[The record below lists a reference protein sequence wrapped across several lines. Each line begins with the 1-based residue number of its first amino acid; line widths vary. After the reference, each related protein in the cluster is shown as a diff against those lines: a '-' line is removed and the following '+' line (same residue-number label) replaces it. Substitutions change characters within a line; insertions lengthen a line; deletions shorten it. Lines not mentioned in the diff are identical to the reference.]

1 MAKKGGKGGKKSQDI
16 IFEDIDIDDL
26 DLGVDDIMFPS
37 SSDDREPIVK
47 IKESFV
53 ESTKDTLKSP
63 SFYKGIMREAL
74 PKEYKEALD
83 HLDYATDQGAQLY
96 NRSAS
101 KLAPTIRE
109 IKKKSRNVLPFTENY
124 LPKKVQDKLKMLL
137 ETDELDYSRQ
147 TEEQR
152 RDDTISMEMGK
163 IFNTQLQENARMHE
177 EDKKLREIDEG
188 VSNAQHLQTLKLL
201 SGIREAGSRL
211 VGYQDSIAVNW
222 QRKMLEVSYRQLY
235 SSRDQLQQLKTGN
248 TELLGVLQAI
258 VKNTGLPDSNKLQNV
273 EAFGQAARERFITK
287 VQDKLTP
294 GLKGLTDR
302 VMTNLR
308 TKLDGALDGFRDN
321 VDLVSSIG
329 GMAEGMDGASLAGNV
344 ASNVATDSA
353 GGLIGRTLG
362 KLGLKSNTVRAS
374 AARLGTLMDNGVSS
388 VNNFAGSR
396 ETDDDYELDQE
407 SGEYRRK
414 GGFARFFRSN
424 LKDLLRQNGDPDII
438 AGDLTDSAEDA
449 VVFNAQ
455 TRRSIN
461 EIIPGFLSRILRE
474 VSIIRTGD
482 ETTSLVTYNLSR
494 GMFSST
500 REKSDDIK
508 RRLIEKG
515 GKDSTRN
522 DLDRIASTIDPT
534 GQLSPSARKALERQL
549 IHNARETKGFRV
561 DNLANA
567 AQYKENISQ
576 QDKDELA
583 AFFRTQF
590 KTDETRRLGESPE
603 LDEKIRKASGQFQSL
618 SRNVPNLINEI
629 ETQLSVGN
637 RDTLEELGFLK
648 RDKGVSRLDFDA
660 IVRMLTGNEE
670 GLQSENNSTASNAN
684 TQAPLYHFSN
694 AGYHSSASPF
704 GNQGSAQTGGG
715 NNPTSAAIATALENA
730 QNQTAPNTSTSPVSN
745 TTPPTT
751 PSANS
756 NFFANMQQSFQAA
769 IEEAR
774 GLFGPRA
781 VDGAA
786 APQADTNT
794 PRYAD
799 EEYSRFETNVLKLLE
814 DSLETERASAILLQ
828 QLLENGITLAGEG
841 SPDGR
846 RFGLRYGI
854 RSGLGKLM
862 SGAGGLAGYAMKGY
876 GKMFSGTAGLIKGGL
891 NLAGG
896 GLSLGGKLLGGLVG
910 GVSDIYVRGEQQPVL
925 FAKALKKGLYRDQET
940 GKVIKKLKDIKGP
953 VIDEEGNVVISA
965 EDITK
970 GLYDIQGKPILKD
983 VLRRGINF
991 YGKLLS
997 PFTLMAS
1004 IATGSIKG
1012 VYNVLTKPKDIYVR
1026 GEPAPRLLAKVL
1038 LSGGYRSERT
1048 GSTLRSIKDIDGP
1061 VVDRNGNI
1069 ILSMEDLKT
1078 GLVDRNGKTIRTLSE
1093 KAVDAAMGIGK
1104 FGVNVLKKTLA
1115 LGMLPY
1121 KAAGWLAKKGSRFV
1135 KRGLGV
1141 AEKGGSPEEAT
1152 AYASAETND
1161 ILSNILR
1168 VLEDRLPGRK
1178 KFGDTDGDGIREG
1191 SYQDIMR
1198 RRKEKGDKQ
1207 AEAGKEKGDSKG
1219 LFAGLGASLK
1229 ALFGKGEGEEESE
1242 EEGDTYIGMGGDG
1255 GGDDEDGKKKKGK
1268 NKKPKGRFGRA
1279 MSKMGG
1285 WAKKIPGAGMLGR
1298 LGGMGLNVAR
1308 AGLMF
1313 AGGSALAGMGGS
1325 LLTGAGAILGG
1336 IGAVL
1341 ASPVVLTALA
1351 VAAVGTAGYF
1361 AYKYFSG
1368 GYNTDIRDI
1377 RLLQYGVNPTEEDK
1391 AKKVLYLEDAVKDL
1405 VSINGKD
1412 ASIKFTDEKLKDV
1425 MEGFGVNLESEEEV
1439 VRWIE
1444 WFDKRFKPIYLTHRS
1459 AANAVVIDATLKDTD
1474 ADFKPEQKLD
1484 FLKRV
1489 KMDAGNPMGPYNVNT
1504 SPFGVK
1510 DSLSV
1515 NNRSIEDAFVA
1526 AEAKFTEEVKK
1537 GGGTTPAADAAK
1549 TESMKAA
1556 LTAAA
1561 AQPLNAPLTSYSSPG
1576 ATKTLG
1582 SVNQLTAT
1590 SIGMRGGLGVSGSVT
1605 STGTFQSVTN
1615 NRAALTTLDCI
1626 RFKTYGLYEL
1636 DIDKVRALQDLEARV
1651 MKVVT
1656 YDARGRASFSD
1667 SPEPYIKEF
1676 AAVFGFSTSDSYAV
1690 ADWTVWFNSRFI
1702 PTLVTYYT
1710 AVKTLVEAADIQD
1723 AIRFLKP
1730 DQMLQVAMAI
1740 VAATSGS
1747 GIFNN
1752 SVWTVTQ
1759 SPWPNYQLNTN
1770 AESVQGN
1777 LDKLK
1782 TDVKQRTLD
1791 DSVAPAGKVTQGPV
1805 VAAPTPTQ
1813 SAPAASAPTA
1823 VARPSVYTVETSSEI
1838 VNKQQASQAEPLRAY
1853 ESNDDRSGPKP
1864 DYIMPVDGRISS
1876 PFGMRVHPITGATKE
1891 HKGIDIAAPQ
1901 GTPVKAAAAGTIT
1914 QRMFSKSYGN
1924 VIYISHPDGS
1934 ETRYAHLNHFQ
1945 PGYSVGSEVAQGAV
1959 IGYVGNT
1966 GASAGNHLHF
1976 EIRAGKGNS
1985 AKAIDPL
1992 SAINRTSAKPA
2003 VAELKSEVKTLQTD
2017 KAESV
2022 EDTIEGQDTVASTV
2036 TGKTAKDQ
2044 PQNALMPPAKEPT
2057 TGIMA
2062 LAPQTDLN
2070 SAVTMQQPVRPAMQ
2084 DDGVVE
2090 KQRAEQQRRAM
2101 ASELRDRS
2109 TSTDVNSAITTMN
2122 KFLEQSLG
2130 IQRSMDDKLAGIGS
2144 TLSAIE
2150 KNTQNTGFLEKG
2162 AKAVAEAKTPTVG
2175 KRPIETQIKPNP
2187 VSLSKTR

>member
-1 MAKKGGKGGKKSQDI
+1 MAKKGGKGGKGGDDI
-16 IFEDIDIDDL
+16 VFEDIDIDDL
-26 DLGVDDIMFPS
+26 DLDVEDPMLPPMN
-37 SSDDREPIVK
+37 DDREPIVK
-47 IKESFV
+47 IKESFA
-53 ESTKDTLKSP
+53 ESTKQTLKSP
-63 SFYKGIMREAL
+63 SFYKGIMRDAL

-83 HLDYATDQGAQLY
+83 QVEYASDQGAQLY

-109 IKKKSRNVLPFTENY
+109 IKKKSRNILPHTENF
-124 LPKKVQDKLKMLL
+124 LPKKIQDKLKALL
-137 ETDELDYSRQ
+137 ETDDLDYSRQ

-152 RDDTISMEMGK
+152 REDTISLELGK
-163 IFNTQLQENARMHE
+163 IFNTQLQETARMHE

-201 SGIREAGSRL
+201 DSIREAGSRL
-211 VGYQDSIAVNW
+211 VGYQDTIALNW
-222 QRKMLEVSYRQLY
+222 QRKMLEVNYRQLY
-235 SSRDQLQQLKTGN
+235 SSRDQLEQLKVGN
-248 TELLGVLQAI
+248 ADVINVLQAI
-258 VKNTGLPDSNKLQNV
+258 VKNTGLPDSNKLRSM
-273 EAFGQAARERFITK
+273 EAFGEAARERFITK
-287 VQDKLTP
+287 VQDKLAP
-294 GLKGLTDR
+294 GLKGITDR

-308 TKLDGALDGFRDN
+308 TKLDGAIDGFRDN
-321 VDLVSSIG
+321 VDMLSSVG
-329 GMAEGMDGASLAGNV
+329 DLTDGVDKATLAGSV
-344 ASNVATDSA
+344 ASNIATDGA
-353 GGLIGRTLG
+353 GGLLSKTLG
-362 KLGLKSNTVRAS
+362 KLGMKNSTIRAS
-374 AARLGTLMDNGVSS
+374 AARVGTFMDNSVSS
-388 VNNFAGSR
+388 INDFAGSR
-396 ETDDDYELDQE
+396 ETDDDYELDE
-407 SGEYRRK
+407 KTGEFKRKSGF
-414 GGFARFFRSN
+414 GRFFRAN
-424 LKDLLRQNGDPDII
+424 LKDLLRKNGDPDII
-438 AGDLTDSAEDA
+438 AGDLTDSADDA

-461 EIIPGFLSRILRE
+461 EIIPGFLSRMLRE
-474 VSIIRTGD
+474 LSIIRTGD
-482 ETTSLVTYNLSR
+482 DSIPLVTYNLSK
-494 GMFSST
+494 GMFTTST
-500 REKSDDIK
+500 ERSNDIK

-515 GKDSTRN
+515 GKESTRN
-522 DLDRIASTIDPT
+522 DLDRIAATIDPK
-534 GQLSPSARKALERQL
+534 GQLSPSARKALEGQL

-561 DNLANA
+561 ENLANP

-576 QDKDELA
+576 ADKEELA
-583 AFFRTQF
+583 AFFKTQY
-590 KTDETRRLGESPE
+590 KTDEKRKLGESPE
-603 LDEKIRKASGQFQSL
+603 LDETIRKASGHFQSL

-637 RDTLEELGFLK
+637 RDALEELGFLK
-648 RDKGVSRLDFDA
+648 REKGVSRLDFDA

-670 GLQSENNSTASNAN
+670 GIQSENSTPKGNAN
-684 TQAPLYHFSN
+684 TETRGYRFSN
-694 AGYHSSASPF
+694 NRHYTRPTPF
-704 GNQGSAQTGGG
+704 GDRRFNQRDPEPPLSDDTLSAKFKSFKDQ
-715 NNPTSAAIATALENA
+715 AATAVGDIGD
-730 QNQTAPNTSTSPVSN
+730 SRS
-745 TTPPTT
+745 
-751 PSANS
+751 
-756 NFFANMQQSFQAA
+756 FFAGIKQSFKSA
-769 IEEAR
+769 IDETK
-774 GLFGPRA
+774 GLFGTKPVEGSAEPKIEENRS
-781 VDGAA
+781 
-786 APQADTNT
+786 
-794 PRYAD
+794 RYGD
-799 EEYSRFETNVLKLLE
+799 SEYSKFETNVLKLLE
-814 DSLETERASAILLQ
+814 DSLETEKASTILLQ

-841 SPDGR
+841 GPDGR

-854 RSGLGKLM
+854 RSGLGKFF
-862 SGAGGLAGYAMKGY
+862 SGAGGLASYAMKGY
-876 GKMFSGTAGLIKGGL
+876 GKMFSGTAGLVKGGM

-896 GLSLGGKLLGGLVG
+896 ALSLGGKLLGGLVG
-910 GVSDIYVRGEQQPVL
+910 GVSDIYVKGEKQPAL
-925 FAKALKKGLYRDQET
+925 FAKALKKGLYRDQES

-953 VIDEEGNVVISA
+953 VVDDEGNVVISA
-965 EDITK
+965 EDFAK

-983 VLRRGINF
+983 IFRRGMDF
-991 YGKLLS
+991 YGKLLT
-997 PFTLMAS
+997 PYTLVAS
-1004 IATGSIKG
+1004 LAYKSIKG
-1012 VYNVLTKPKDIYVR
+1012 VADALTKPKDIYVK
-1026 GEPAPRLLAKVL
+1026 GEPAPRMFAKIL
-1038 LSGGYRSERT
+1038 LSGGYMSERT
-1048 GSTLRSIKDIDGP
+1048 GKSLRSIKDIDGP
-1061 VVDRNGNI
+1061 VVDREGNI

-1093 KAVDAAMGIGK
+1093 KAIDAAMGVGK

-1115 LGMLPY
+1115 LGMIPY
-1121 KAAGWLAKKGSRFV
+1121 KAAGWLAKKGSRFI
-1135 KRGLGV
+1135 KRGLGMPQ
-1141 AEKGGSPEEAT
+1141 KGDSPEEAT
-1152 AYASAETND
+1152 AFASAETND
-1161 ILSNILR
+1161 ILSEILR
-1168 VLEDRLPGRK
+1168 VLDDRLPGGRK
-1178 KFGDTDGDGIREG
+1178 KFGDSDGDGIREG

-1198 RRKEKGDKQ
+1198 RRKEK
-1207 AEAGKEKGDSKG
+1207 AEQKTNAGKDKGDSKG

-1229 ALFGKGEGEEESE
+1229 ALFSKGDGEEESE
-1242 EEGDTYIGMGGDG
+1242 EDGDTYIGVDGGGGDG
-1255 GGDDEDGKKKKGK
+1255 DKDGKKKGK
-1268 NKKPKGRFGRA
+1268 DKPQKPKGRFGRA
-1279 MSKMGG
+1279 MGKIGG

-1313 AGGSALAGMGGS
+1313 AGGSAIAGMGS
-1325 LLTGAGAILGG
+1325 TLLAGAGAVLGG

-1341 ASPVVLTALA
+1341 ASPIVLGALA

-1377 RLLQYGVNPTEEDK
+1377 RLLQYGVSPKEEDK

-1412 ASIKFTDEKLKDV
+1412 ASIKFTDEKLRDV

-1474 ADFKPEQKLD
+1474 TDFKPEQKLD

-1489 KMDAGNPMGPYNVNT
+1489 KMDAGNPMGPYNVST

-1510 DSLSV
+1510 DQLTVS
-1515 NNRSIEDAFVA
+1515 NRSIEDAFVA

-1537 GGGTTPAADAAK
+1537 GGGTTPSTDAAK
-1549 TESMKAA
+1549 TESMKGA
-1556 LTAAA
+1556 LASAA
-1561 AQPLNAPLTSYSSPG
+1561 AQPLNAPLTTYSSPG

-1590 SIGMRGGLGVSGSVT
+1590 TLAMGGGIGISGSVT
-1605 STGTFQSVTN
+1605 STGTFQPVTK

-1667 SPEPYIKEF
+1667 SPEPYIREF
-1676 AAVFGFSTSDSYAV
+1676 AGVFGFSSSDSYAV

-1723 AIRFLKP
+1723 AIRVLKP
-1730 DQMLQVAMAI
+1730 DQMLQVATAI

-1752 SVWTVTQ
+1752 SVWMVTQ
-1759 SPWPNYQLNTN
+1759 SPWPNYLLNTN
-1770 AESVQGN
+1770 ADSVQGN

-1782 TDVKQRTLD
+1782 ADVKQRTLD
-1791 DSVAPAGKVTQGPV
+1791 DSVAPAGKVRQGPI
-1805 VAAPTPTQ
+1805 VAPPTPTQ
-1813 SAPAASAPTA
+1813 TAPTTQVPTS
-1823 VARPSVYTVETSSEI
+1823 VARPSVYSVETSSAI
-1838 VNKQQASQAEPLRAY
+1838 VNKQQENQAEPLRAY
-1853 ESNDDRSGPKP
+1853 ESVDDRSGPKP

-1924 VIYISHPDGS
+1924 VIYIRHPDGS

-1945 PGYSVGSEVAQGAV
+1945 PGYAVGSDVAQGAV

-1976 EIRAGKGNS
+1976 EIRKGEGNS

-1992 SAINRTSAKPA
+1992 SAINKASAKPA

-2017 KAESV
+2017 KPEPIG
-2022 EDTIEGQDTVASTV
+2022 DTIEGQDTVASTV
-2036 TGKTAKDQ
+2036 TGKSAKNQ
-2044 PQNALMPPAKEPT
+2044 PQNALMPPAKEST
-2057 TGIMA
+2057 LGINA

-2070 SAVTMQQPVRPAMQ
+2070 SAVTMQQPVRPALQ

-2090 KQRAEQQRRAM
+2090 KQRVEQQRRAM

-2122 KFLEQSLG
+2122 KYLEKSLG
-2130 IQRSMDDKLAGIGS
+2130 IQSAMDAKLAGIGT
-2144 TLSAIE
+2144 TLTQIE
-2150 KNTQNTGFLEKG
+2150 KNTQNTGIFEKS
-2162 AKAVAEAKTPTVG
+2162 AKAVSEAKPAVVG